1 MVPDNAFAE
10 QDYCSSC
17 YRYRRER
24 VQQTVI
30 HCLNCHSTRCGDCAI
45 DACRKCGWPYCNE
58 CRDNHLCSRDSILN
72 IHRNLVCRIEGC
84 NRPQKMGLGLVYC
97 ELCNKREC
105 LAESKC
111 ISSIRSTRCPCCKG
125 KDACGEC
132 ASLKVIGSRVEKSGL
147 PNGVQLVT
155 PRPLLGWCCHNF
167 TPMAPPLDI
176 GET

>member
-1 MVPDNAFAE
+1 MVPDNAFAD

-17 YRYRRER
+17 YWYRTER

-30 HCLNCHSTRCGDCAI
+30 HCHRCHSTRCENSVI
-45 DACRKCGWPYCNE
+45 DACRKCGWPYC
-58 CRDNHLCSRDSILN
+58 
-72 IHRNLVCRIEGC
+72 RNC
-84 NRPQKMGLGLVYC
+84 GLP
-97 ELCNKREC
+97 
-105 LAESKC
+105 ESQC
-111 ISSIRSTRCPCCKG
+111 ISSIRSTNCPCCCG
-125 KDACGEC
+125 KDACDKC
-132 ASLKVIGSRVEKSGL
+132 ASWKVIGSRVEKSGL